1 MAYKKDQGRFM
12 RMGAFWALLLL
23 AAYGCLGGFV
33 RSLYRWL
40 PSLAGDKSVE
50 PWITPFPI
58 LGQLGLPEIVGI
70 LSLTAIAIWIHAVL
84 MRPKVADLLID
95 TEQELK
101 KVTWPSSSET
111 INGTIAVAATVVALF
126 LFLAV
131 ADTAIAFVMD
141 NLLKRGG
148 G

>member
-1 MAYKKDQGRFM
+1 M
-12 RMGAFWALLLL
+12 RMGAFWGLLLL

-40 PSLAGDKSVE
+40 PSLVSDKAAE

-58 LGQLGLPEIVGI
+58 LGQFGLPELVGI
-70 LSLTAIAIWIHAVL
+70 LLLAIVGIWIHAVL

-95 TEQELK
+95 TENELK
-101 KVTWPSSSET
+101 KVTWPSGSET
-111 INGTIAVAATVVALF
+111 LNGTIAVAATVVALF

-131 ADTAIAFVMD
+131 ADTAIAYLMD